1 MPLTLSL
8 CSRIDDDTKRFVLV
22 YQTGGYHDLKH
33 HTVWIFIII
42 IIIMNTWSLHVA
54 YLWFEVLIAVLQ
66 KNWIF
71 WDVTLCCGIV
81 IRSVFN
87 AHGAFEMSRSVT
99 PSTWCSIPQ
108 DLNLPAI
115 VSSTKH
121 VLLGLSAY
129 VAHLKTVTYLCLW
142 LWTTVRM
149 YWFISYALHLIS
161 GLFFKLK
168 L

>member
-1 MPLTLSL
+1 MPLTLSW
-8 CSRIDDDTKRFVLV
+8 CSRVYDITKRFVLF
-22 YQTGGYHDLKH
+22 YQTRRYHDLKQ

-42 IIIMNTWSLHVA
+42 MNTESLHVA
-54 YLWFEVLIAVLQ
+54 YLWFEVFIVVLQ
-66 KNWIF
+66 KNQISR
-71 WDVTLCCGIV
+71 DVTLCCGIV
-81 IRSVFN
+81 VRNVFN
-87 AHGAFEMSRSVT
+87 AHGSFEMSRNIT

-108 DLNLPAI
+108 DLNLPGI

-121 VLLGLSAY
+121 VLLGFSAY
-129 VAHLKTVTYLCLW
+129 VAHLKTVTFSSLW
-142 LWTTVRM
+142 FLTTVKM